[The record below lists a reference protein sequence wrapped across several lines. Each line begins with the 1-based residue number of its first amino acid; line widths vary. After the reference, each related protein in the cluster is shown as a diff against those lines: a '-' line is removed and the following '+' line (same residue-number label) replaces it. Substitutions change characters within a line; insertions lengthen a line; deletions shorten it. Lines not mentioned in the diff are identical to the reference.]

1 MANEIEKF
9 DPSKL
14 MEGVKDRIKATF
26 VSLIPDEAWE
36 QMMEKEI
43 YIFTTG
49 KIVPHH
55 EYLGSGENGK
65 PMYKDWEERI
75 PYADEPVYDN
85 WGNVKHP
92 AEVSPLRQMI
102 RDQLRAKFQEDLK
115 QWLNG
120 PEYQAVRDSYGI
132 KQVSKAVEDIM
143 VKNAGDIFR
152 SVLADFMQ
160 RGFEYMRAQVACNSG
175 QY

>member
-1 MANEIEKF
+1 MANDIEKF

-36 QMMEKEI
+36 QMLEKEI

-55 EYLGSGENGK
+55 EYMGTVDGK
-65 PMYKDWEERI
+65 AEYNDWEERI
-75 PYADEPVYDN
+75 PYTDTPIYND
-85 WGNVKHP
+85 WGNVKQP

-102 RDQLRAKFQEDLK
+102 RDQLREKFQKDLK
-115 QWLNG
+115 EWLDG
-120 PEYQAVRDSYGI
+120 PEYMATRDQYGI
-132 KQVSKAVEDIM
+132 VQISKAVEEIM
-143 VKNAGDIFR
+143 VKHSGDIFR
-152 SVLADFMQ
+152 SIIADFMQ
-160 RGFEYMRAQVACNSG
+160 RGVEKLRSDVQYASG